1 LSDVIYLLFHLLTT
15 AAKPLRPGGGK
26 TIIAENLHL
35 MQQLII
41 HSRARQRAPNLSA
54 TDRALPGFWSLLLN
68 PLRIARSAIIIKPSA
83 LPRFHNALKKGKYQ
97 QLIPPRG
104 GRKPKTACGAE
115 APDRSIYSGVNRF
128 Y

>member
-26 TIIAENLHL
+26 
-35 MQQLII
+35 
-41 HSRARQRAPNLSA
+41 
-54 TDRALPGFWSLLLN
+54 LLN
-68 PLRIARSAIIIKPSA
+68 PLRIARSAIIIKPST